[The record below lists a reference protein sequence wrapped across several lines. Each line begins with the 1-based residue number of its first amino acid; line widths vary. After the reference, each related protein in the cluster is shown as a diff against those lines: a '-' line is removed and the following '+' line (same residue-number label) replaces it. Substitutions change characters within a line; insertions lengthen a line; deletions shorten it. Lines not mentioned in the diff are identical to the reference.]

1 MALIAA
7 PAIWPMDLRI
17 AASPTAVMMPMRKAG
32 TLRISFTRN
41 WTMARAMFMR
51 LVSGDDVGVATD
63 GQRLDV
69 VNAA

>member
-1 MALIAA
+1 
-7 PAIWPMDLRI
+7 
-17 AASPTAVMMPMRKAG
+17 MRKAG